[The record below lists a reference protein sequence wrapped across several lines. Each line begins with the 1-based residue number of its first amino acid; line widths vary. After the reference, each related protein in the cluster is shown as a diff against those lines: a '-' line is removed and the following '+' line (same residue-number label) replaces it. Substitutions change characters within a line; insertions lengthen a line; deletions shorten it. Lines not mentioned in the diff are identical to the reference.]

1 MAGRSLFH
9 NTVAVAQQGPE
20 VVAKGWWLN
29 FSQYVVGWS
38 IWPRNL
44 AKVSQKISRNF
55 FKISGYCSKLV

>member
-20 VVAKGWWLN
+20 IVAKGWWLN

-44 AKVSQKISRNF
+44 AKVSQKNIP
-55 FKISGYCSKLV
+55 KLFQDFGILQ